1 MFATDTCHCT
11 CCPGTTGLVNNAFD
25 TTRFACGDGEFD
37 GEATAVCEDADGS
50 GPPVTVTEFAG
61 VTVAF

>member
-1 MFATDTCHCT
+1 MFVTDTRHCT
-11 CCPGTTGLVNNAFD
+11 RSPGTTGLVSSTFD
-25 TTRFACGDGEFD
+25 TTRFACGEGEFD